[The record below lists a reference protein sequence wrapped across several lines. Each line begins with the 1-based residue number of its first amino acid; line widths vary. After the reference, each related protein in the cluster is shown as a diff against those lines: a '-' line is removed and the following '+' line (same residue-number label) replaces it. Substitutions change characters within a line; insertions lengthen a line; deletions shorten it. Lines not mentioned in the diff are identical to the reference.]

1 MQSIDAAM
9 SQEAVE
15 LLKHGS
21 EPAAVYERLV
31 ARGATHDDAQGYVHQ
46 LLELK
51 RQAEA
56 ADPARMRAEATSML
70 QHGATPEQVA
80 QTFMARGIPVAE
92 ADIARLAAT
101 VKPLVPCQRCRQL
114 MDPSQAYFD
123 NFGNQVCSNCHA
135 RDEISAGDQRVEDR
149 RLADAGVSAYAIQQN
164 HAVVWCPHCRDQTGV
179 LQSATHY
186 LGSTSLAD
194 RRRFVCTRCGQSVN

>member
-1 MQSIDAAM
+1 MRTIDAAM
-9 SQEAVE
+9 SHEAVE

-21 EPAAVYERLV
+21 EPAAVYERLM
-31 ARGATHDDAQGYVHQ
+31 ARGAAHDDAQAYVHQ

-56 ADPARMRAEATSML
+56 ADPARMRAEATTML
-70 QHGATPEQVA
+70 QRGASPAQVA
-80 QTFMARGIPVAE
+80 QTFTARGIPVAE

-101 VKPLVPCQRCRQL
+101 VRPFVPCQRCRQL
-114 MDPSQAYFD
+114 MDPGQAYFD
-123 NFGNQVCSNCHA
+123 NLGNQVCSSCHD

-149 RLADAGVSAYAIQQN
+149 RLQDAGVSAYAVQQN
-164 HAVVWCPHCRDQTGV
+164 HALVWCPRCKDQTGT

-186 LGSTSLAD
+186 LGNSSRSD
-194 RRRFVCTRCGQSVN
+194 VRHFSCTRCGHSIS

>member
-1 MQSIDAAM
+1 MPSIDPTM

-70 QHGATPEQVA
+70 QRGASPAQVA
-80 QTFMARGIPVAE
+80 QTFTARGIPVAE

-101 VKPLVPCQRCRQL
+101 VRPLVPCQRCRQM
-114 MDPSQAYFD
+114 MDPGQAYFD
-123 NFGNQVCSNCHA
+123 SMGNQVCSNCHD
-135 RDEISAGDQRVEDR
+135 RDQISQGDQRVEDR
-149 RLADAGVSAYAIQQN
+149 RLEDAGVSAYALQQN
-164 HAVVWCPHCRDQTGV
+164 HAVVWCPRCKDQTGV
-179 LQSATHY
+179 LHSATHY
-186 LGSTSLAD
+186 LGNTD
-194 RRRFVCTRCGQSVN
+194 RSDVRHFTCTRCGHAIS

>member
-1 MQSIDAAM
+1 MQTIDAAM

-51 RQAEA
+51 QKAEA
-56 ADPARMRAEATSML
+56 ADPARMRAEAISML
-70 QHGATPEQVA
+70 QHGASPAQVA
-80 QTFMARGIPVAE
+80 QTFTARGIPVAE

-101 VKPLVPCQRCRQL
+101 VRPLVPCQRCRQM
-114 MDPSQAYFD
+114 MDPGQAYFD
-123 NFGNQVCSNCHA
+123 TMGNQVCSNCHD

-149 RLADAGVSAYAIQQN
+149 RLQDAGVSAHAIQQN
-164 HAVVWCPHCRDQTGV
+164 HALVWCPRCRDQTGT

-186 LGSTSLAD
+186 TGNTSRSD
-194 RRRFVCTRCGQSVN
+194 VRHFTCTRCGHAIS